1 LQSFCCARRYLKTD
15 TYAIGLFASVDNVRL
30 SSTLLM
36 TEAKIFIEATPTS
49 AGVGISGILQHTI
62 DNDILYYTGM
72 VRADILNGIPTLRMQ
87 FTSKVR
93 AL

>member
-1 LQSFCCARRYLKTD
+1 
-15 TYAIGLFASVDNVRL
+15 VRL
-30 SSTLLM
+30 SKTLLM

-62 DNDILYYTGM
+62 DEDILYYTGM

>member
-1 LQSFCCARRYLKTD
+1 MAHRYLKTD
-15 TYAIGLFASVDNVRL
+15 TYAIGLFASVDNVRM
-30 SSTLLM
+30 SKTLLM

-62 DNDILYYTGM
+62 DEDILYYTGM